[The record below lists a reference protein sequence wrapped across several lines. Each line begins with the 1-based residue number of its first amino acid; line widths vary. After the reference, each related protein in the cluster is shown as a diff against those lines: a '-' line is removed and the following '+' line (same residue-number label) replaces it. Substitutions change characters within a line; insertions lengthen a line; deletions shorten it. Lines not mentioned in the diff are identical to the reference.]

1 MRKAVPAGFVPKG
14 LSPRGRQGFTLI
26 EVVVSLSILVLIS
39 SFFFYFFKTGIETQK
54 YSRDYFAA
62 LNLAQQTMEELKATS
77 FEAIT
82 SRAFAQNKGQIIVK
96 DINSNL
102 REITLTYN
110 WNPKRRLIELYT
122 LRAR

>member
-1 MRKAVPAGFVPKG
+1 MR
-14 LSPRGRQGFTLI
+14 RGFTLI

-62 LNLAQQTMEELKATS
+62 LNLAQQTIEEIKSAS
-77 FEAIT
+77 FEALT
-82 SRAFAQNKGQIIVK
+82 SRIFAGNNGQITVK
-96 DINSNL
+96 NINSDL
-102 REITLTYN
+102 REITLTLI
-110 WNPKRRLIELYT
+110 WNPKRHPIELYT